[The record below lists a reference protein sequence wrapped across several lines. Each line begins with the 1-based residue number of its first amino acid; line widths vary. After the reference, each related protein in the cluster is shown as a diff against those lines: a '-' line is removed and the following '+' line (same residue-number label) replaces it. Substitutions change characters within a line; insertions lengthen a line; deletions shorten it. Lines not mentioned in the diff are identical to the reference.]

1 MKNIFK
7 FILISLFTVGIANA
21 QIIATDSLQVDTTGA
36 NIYTQMIELD
46 DPNPN
51 DKLIGIGITTNA
63 PDTLMIQVWDNKR
76 KTWLD
81 MTYEGSPIQYPAT
94 DSLYIGVSPT
104 KFAGISKIRIKNAS
118 VSDNTYVLPT
128 KYTIFKRGY

>member
-7 FILISLFTVGIANA
+7 IILASLFIVGLTNA
-21 QIIATDSLQVDTTGA
+21 QTVATDSLKIDTTKA
-36 NIYTQMIELD
+36 NIYSRMIELD
-46 DPNPN
+46 KPNST
-51 DKLIGIGITTNA
+51 DKLIGIGITTDA

-81 MTYEGSPIQYPAT
+81 MTYEGSPIQYPAA
-94 DSLYIGVSPT
+94 DSVFIGLSPT
-104 KFAGISKIRIKNAS
+104 KFAGISKFRIKNAS
-118 VSDNTYVLPT
+118 ISDSTYVLPT